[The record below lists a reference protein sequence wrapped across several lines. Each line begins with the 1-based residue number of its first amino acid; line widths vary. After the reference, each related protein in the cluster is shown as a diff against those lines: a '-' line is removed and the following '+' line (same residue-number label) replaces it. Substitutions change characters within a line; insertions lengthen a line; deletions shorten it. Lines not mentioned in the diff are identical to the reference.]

1 MPSDLLGT
9 LYKAMTGLNAFTRGL
24 DNLSNNVANLNTTG
38 YKANDVFYRELE
50 GNQQFGATGDDGSPI
65 ANGQGVAVGGT
76 TVRFVD
82 GELAVTGKD
91 TDMAISGNG
100 FFIVRDGD
108 REFYT
113 RAGQFEIDKDGYLSD
128 PGTGYR
134 VAKIDASGNLSDINL
149 RDRLVSAAVA
159 STEVILRGTLNASA
173 VAGTVYPPQDATAT
187 EKVEIKAFDANGR
200 ANTFFAS
207 FTKQVTGEWK
217 VDFKD
222 ASGNLVAGGITLEFG
237 PNGAPIAQDLSQSIS
252 LNFFDLVDVDTV
264 KDRFSGVPKVSIADT
279 PGELDKLGEITV
291 TLKEGD
297 LISKAASAGSSVTF
311 LGNSTFTV
319 DSNGFLID
327 KATQKKLAARD
338 PSKPE
343 TLIDA
348 SITLQNPAQATTAL
362 RLSGV
367 LDAAAP
373 VGDLY
378 PPYTADATGNQVQ
391 QNPITV
397 QLYDAAGNTHDVTV
411 TFVRVVSDTN
421 RVEYDVVFNRGQA
434 GEFKADKKL
443 VYIRDSV
450 SGSTGGAGTPGVPG
464 FGNVIGGNLPGT
476 LPDALQWRLESPDIS
491 ATYTTTDAAGAT
503 VTIAFDLDVSGK
515 DGAEALLL
523 KAGSANAVTGSQ
535 LSGRAVGKVSGLE
548 IDASGKLIVSYSN
561 GQSAEGP
568 TLAVVD
574 RRIEDLKVNF
584 AAVNSAQFVTSGIQV
599 EDVDGRATG
608 QLTSFAFNEDGT
620 LVLKYSN
627 EDEVKDGR
635 VALALF
641 NNTSALQRAGDAL
654 FTLDDTNERV
664 IGSGTDGAF
673 GKVVHKS
680 IERSNVE
687 LSREF
692 AEIIIVQRGFQAAS
706 QVLNATNELIQ
717 ELYSSTRGGR

>member
-82 GELAVTGKD
+82 GELSVTGRD
-91 TDMAISGNG
+91 TDMAIDGNG

-113 RAGQFEIDKDGYLSD
+113 RAGQFEIDRDGYLSD

-134 VAKIDASGNLSDINL
+134 VAKIDASGNISDINL

-159 STEVILRGTLNASA
+159 STEVQLRGTLNSSA
-173 VAGTVYPPQDATAT
+173 VTGTVYPPQDATAT
-187 EKVEIKAFDANGR
+187 EKVEIKAFDKNGR
-200 ANTFFAS
+200 ANTFFAT
-207 FTKQVTGEWK
+207 FTKQAGGEWK

-222 ASGNLVAGGITLEFG
+222 ASGNLVGSSITLEFG
-237 PNGAPIAQDLSQSIS
+237 VNGAPIAQDLSQLIS
-252 LNFFDLVDVDTV
+252 LNFFDLVEVDTV
-264 KDRFSGVPKVSIADT
+264 KDRFSGVPKVSIEAT

-291 TLKEGD
+291 TLTAGE
-297 LISKAASAGSSVTF
+297 LVSKAASAGSAVSF
-311 LGNSTFTV
+311 LGNSTFTI

-327 KATQKKLAARD
+327 KATQKKVAARD
-338 PSKPE
+338 PSNPA

-348 SITLQNPAQATTAL
+348 SIVLQNPAQASTAL

-367 LDAAAP
+367 LDAASP

-378 PPYTADATGNQVQ
+378 PPYTTDANGNAVQ

-397 QLYDAAGNTHDVTV
+397 QLYDAAGNTHDVSV
-411 TFVRVVSDTN
+411 TFVRVVSETN

-434 GEFKADKKL
+434 GEFNADKKL
-443 VYIRDSV
+443 VYIRD
-450 SGSTGGAGTPGVPG
+450 GVPG
-464 FGNVIGGNLPGT
+464 NTGVPGAGGLPGT
-476 LPDALQWRLESPDIS
+476 GNTGALVDALQWRLENGDIS
-491 ATYTTTDAAGAT
+491 ATWTGTDAAGAAL
-503 VTIAFDLDVSGK
+503 TINFDLDVSGK

-523 KAGSANAVTGSQ
+523 KAGADSAVTATQ
-535 LSGRAVGKVSGLE
+535 LSGRAVGKVSALE

-574 RRIEDLKVNF
+574 RRIEELKINF
-584 AAVNSAQFVTSGIQV
+584 AAVNTAQFTTSGIQV
-599 EDVDGRATG
+599 EEVDGRATG

-635 VALALF
+635 VAMALF
-641 NNTSALQRAGDAL
+641 TNTSALQRAGDAL

-664 IGSGTDGAF
+664 LGSGTDGAF
-673 GKVVHKS
+673 GKLVHKS

>member
-82 GELAVTGKD
+82 GELSVTGRD
-91 TDMAISGNG
+91 TDMAIDGNG

-113 RAGQFEIDKDGYLSD
+113 RAGQFEIDRDGYLSD

-134 VAKIDASGNLSDINL
+134 VAKIDASGNISDINL

-159 STEVILRGTLNASA
+159 STEVQLRGTLNSSA
-173 VAGTVYPPQDATAT
+173 VTGTVYPPQDATAT
-187 EKVEIKAFDANGR
+187 EKVEIKAFDKNGR
-200 ANTFFAS
+200 ANTFFAT
-207 FTKQVTGEWK
+207 FTKQAGGEWK

-222 ASGNLVAGGITLEFG
+222 ASGNLVGSSITLEFG
-237 PNGAPIAQDLSQSIS
+237 VNGAPIAQDLSQLIS
-252 LNFFDLVDVDTV
+252 LNFFDLVEVDKV
-264 KDRFSGVPKVSIADT
+264 KDRFSGVPKVSIEAT

-291 TLKEGD
+291 TLTEGE
-297 LISKAASAGSSVTF
+297 LVSKAASAGSAVSF
-311 LGNSTFTV
+311 LGNSTFTI

-327 KATQKKLAARD
+327 KATQKKVAARD
-338 PSKPE
+338 PSNPA

-348 SITLQNPAQATTAL
+348 SIVLQNPAQASTAL

-367 LDAAAP
+367 LDAASP

-378 PPYTADATGNQVQ
+378 PPYTTDANGNAVQ

-397 QLYDAAGNTHDVTV
+397 QLYDAAGNTHDVSV
-411 TFVRVVSDTN
+411 TFVRVVSETN

-443 VYIRDSV
+443 VYIRD
-450 SGSTGGAGTPGVPG
+450 GVPG
-464 FGNVIGGNLPGT
+464 NTGVPGAGGLPGT
-476 LPDALQWRLESPDIS
+476 GNTGALVDALQWRLENGDIS
-491 ATYTTTDAAGAT
+491 ATWTGTDAAGAAL
-503 VTIAFDLDVSGK
+503 TINFDLDVSGK

-523 KAGSANAVTGSQ
+523 KAGADSAVTATQ
-535 LSGRAVGKVSGLE
+535 LSGRAVGKVSALE

-574 RRIEDLKVNF
+574 RRIEELKINF
-584 AAVNSAQFVTSGIQV
+584 AAVNTAQFTTSGIQV
-599 EDVDGRATG
+599 EEVDGRATG

-635 VALALF
+635 VAMALF
-641 NNTSALQRAGDAL
+641 TNTSALQRAGDAL

-664 IGSGTDGAF
+664 LGSGTDGAF
-673 GKVVHKS
+673 GKLVHKS

>member
-91 TDMAISGNG
+91 TDMAIDGNG
-100 FFIVRDGD
+100 FFVVRDGNK
-108 REFYT
+108 EFYT

-134 VAKIDASGNLSDINL
+134 VAKIDASGNIADINL
-149 RDRLVSAAVA
+149 RDRLLSSAVA
-159 STEVILRGTLNASA
+159 STEVQLRGTLNASA
-173 VAGTVYPPQDATAT
+173 VTGTVYPPQDATAT
-187 EKVEIKAFDANGR
+187 EKVEIKAFDRNGR
-200 ANTFFAS
+200 ANTFFAT
-207 FTKQVTGEWK
+207 FTKQAGGEWK

-222 ASGNLVAGGITLEFG
+222 ASGNLVGSSLTLEFG
-237 PNGAPIAQDLSQSIS
+237 VNGAPIAQDLSQAIS
-252 LNFFDLVDVDTV
+252 LNFFDLVDVETV
-264 KDRFSGVPKVSIADT
+264 RDRFSGVPKVSIEAT

-291 TLKEGD
+291 TLTEGE
-297 LISKAASAGSSVTF
+297 LVSKAASAGSSVSF
-311 LGNSTFTV
+311 LGNSTFTI

-327 KATQKKLAARD
+327 KATQKKVAARD
-338 PSKPE
+338 PSSPA

-348 SITLQNPAQATTAL
+348 SIVLQNPAQASTAL

-378 PPYTADATGNQVQ
+378 PPYTTDANGNAVQ

-397 QLYDAAGNTHDVTV
+397 QLYDAAGNTHDVSV
-411 TFVRVVSDTN
+411 TFVRLLSETN

-434 GEFKADKKL
+434 NEFKADKKL
-443 VYIRDSV
+443 VYIRD
-450 SGSTGGAGTPGVPG
+450 GVPG
-464 FGNVIGGNLPGT
+464 NTGVPGAGGLLGGGNTGALV
-476 LPDALQWRLESPDIS
+476 DALQWRLESGDIS
-491 ATYTTTDAAGAT
+491 ATWTGTDTAGAAL
-503 VTIAFDLDVSGK
+503 TINFDLDVSGK

-523 KAGSANAVTGSQ
+523 KTGSASAVTATQ

-574 RRIEDLKVNF
+574 RRIEELKINF
-584 AAVNSAQFVTSGIQV
+584 AAVNTAQFTTSGIQV
-599 EDVDGRATG
+599 EEVDGRATG

-620 LVLKYSN
+620 LVLTYSN

-635 VALALF
+635 VAMALF
-641 NNTSALQRAGDAL
+641 TNTSALQRAGDAL
-654 FTLDDTNERV
+654 FTLDDTNDRV
-664 IGSGTDGAF
+664 LGSGTDGAF
-673 GKVVHKS
+673 GKLVHKS

>member
-91 TDMAISGNG
+91 TDMAIDGNG
-100 FFIVRDGD
+100 FFVVRDGNK
-108 REFYT
+108 EFYT

-134 VAKIDASGNLSDINL
+134 VAKIDASGNIADINL
-149 RDRLVSAAVA
+149 RDRLLSSAVA
-159 STEVILRGTLNASA
+159 STEVQLRGTLNASA
-173 VAGTVYPPQDATAT
+173 VTGTVYPPQDATAT
-187 EKVEIKAFDANGR
+187 EKVEIKAFDRNGR
-200 ANTFFAS
+200 ANTFFAT
-207 FTKQVTGEWK
+207 FTKQAGGEWK

-222 ASGNLVAGGITLEFG
+222 ASGNLVGSSLTLEFG
-237 PNGAPIAQDLSQSIS
+237 VNGAPIAQDLSQAIS
-252 LNFFDLVDVDTV
+252 LNFFDLVDVETV
-264 KDRFSGVPKVSIADT
+264 RDRFSGVPKVSIEAT

-291 TLKEGD
+291 TLTEGE
-297 LISKAASAGSSVTF
+297 LVSKAASAGSSVSF
-311 LGNSTFTV
+311 LGNSTFTI

-327 KATQKKLAARD
+327 KATQKKVAARD
-338 PSKPE
+338 PSSPA

-348 SITLQNPAQATTAL
+348 SIVLQNPAQASTAL

-378 PPYTADATGNQVQ
+378 PPYTTDANGNAVQ

-397 QLYDAAGNTHDVTV
+397 QLYDAAGNTHDVSV
-411 TFVRVVSDTN
+411 TFVRLLSDAN

-434 GEFKADKKL
+434 NEFKADKKL
-443 VYIRDSV
+443 VYIRD
-450 SGSTGGAGTPGVPG
+450 GVPG
-464 FGNVIGGNLPGT
+464 NTGVPGAGGLLGGGNTGALV
-476 LPDALQWRLESPDIS
+476 DALQWRLESGDIS
-491 ATYTTTDAAGAT
+491 ATWTGTDTAGAAL
-503 VTIAFDLDVSGK
+503 TINFDLDVSGK

-523 KAGSANAVTGSQ
+523 KTGSASAVTATQ

-574 RRIEDLKVNF
+574 RRIEELKINF
-584 AAVNSAQFVTSGIQV
+584 AAVNTAQFTTSGIQV
-599 EDVDGRATG
+599 EEVDGRATG

-620 LVLKYSN
+620 LVLTYSN

-635 VALALF
+635 VAMALF
-641 NNTSALQRAGDAL
+641 TNPSALQRAGDAL
-654 FTLDDTNERV
+654 FTLDDTNDRV
-664 IGSGTDGAF
+664 LGSGTDGAF
-673 GKVVHKS
+673 GKLVHKS

>member
-82 GELAVTGKD
+82 GELSVTGRD
-91 TDMAISGNG
+91 TDMAIDGNG

-113 RAGQFEIDKDGYLSD
+113 RAGQFEIDADGYLSD

-134 VAKIDASGNLSDINL
+134 VAKIDASGNISDINL

-159 STEVILRGTLNASA
+159 STEVQLRGTLNSSA
-173 VAGTVYPPQDATAT
+173 VTGTVYPPQDATAT
-187 EKVEIKAFDANGR
+187 EKVEIKAFDKNGR
-200 ANTFFAS
+200 ANTFFAT
-207 FTKQVTGEWK
+207 FTKQAGGEWK

-222 ASGNLVAGGITLEFG
+222 ASGNLVGSSITLEFG
-237 PNGAPIAQDLSQSIS
+237 VNGAPIAQDLSQLIS
-252 LNFFDLVDVDTV
+252 LNFFDLVEVDKV
-264 KDRFSGVPKVSIADT
+264 KDRFSGVPKVSIEAT

-291 TLKEGD
+291 TLTEGE
-297 LISKAASAGSSVTF
+297 LVSKAASAGSAVSF
-311 LGNSTFTV
+311 LGNSTFTI

-327 KATQKKLAARD
+327 KATQKKVAARD
-338 PSKPE
+338 PSSPA

-348 SITLQNPAQATTAL
+348 SIVLQNPAQATTAL

-373 VGDLY
+373 VGDIY
-378 PPYTADATGNQVQ
+378 PPYTTDANGNAVQ

-397 QLYDAAGNTHDVTV
+397 QLYDAAGNTHDVSV
-411 TFVRVVSDTN
+411 TFVRVVSETS

-443 VYIRDSV
+443 VYIRD
-450 SGSTGGAGTPGVPG
+450 GVPG
-464 FGNVIGGNLPGT
+464 NTGVPGAGAVGDLLGGGNAGAL
-476 LPDALQWRLESPDIS
+476 LEALQWRLESDDIS
-491 ATYTTTDAAGAT
+491 ATWTGTDTAGAAL
-503 VTIAFDLDVSGK
+503 TINFDLDVSGK
-515 DGAEALLL
+515 DGAEALVL
-523 KAGSANAVTGSQ
+523 KTGSASAVTGTQ
-535 LSGRAVGKVSGLE
+535 LSGRAVGKVSALE

-574 RRIEDLKVNF
+574 RRIEELKINF
-584 AAVNSAQFVTSGIQV
+584 AAVNTAQFTTSGIQV
-599 EDVDGRATG
+599 EEVDGRATG

-635 VALALF
+635 VAMALF
-641 NNTSALQRAGDAL
+641 TNTSALQRAGDAL

-664 IGSGTDGAF
+664 LGSGTDGAF
-673 GKVVHKS
+673 GKLVHKS